1 VSALNRRGN
10 VLQAGG
16 RPQEAVQ
23 AFGEALAL
31 APGIAALWGNLGS
44 AWLLCRQPPKA
55 VEAYRRALALAEHD
69 DGIRVRLALALIAQA
84 QLGRSTGTVEPL
96 KQASALLGAMRTPIA
111 PELRELA
118 LLARVRILI
127 ELDADRARAQS
138 VCEELLQVAPDWVPA
153 LLAAADI
160 AEAMSRP
167 DEACTLLLQAVQA
180 QPDDADLLARFI
192 YSSQRDPATSSQ
204 ARAQATRRHGQLL
217 RAKVGAPAAVAPVS
231 PARERRLTFGFVSGD
246 YRRHPIAS
254 LVIGLFRALPRER
267 VRVVAYSNHPAN
279 DDRTAEVRASVDEWR
294 SIDKLDTAQACRQI
308 RADEVDVLFDLS
320 GLTGYHR
327 LDVFARRA
335 APLQVSWLG
344 FHTGTMLGTIDAHL
358 ADEQTSRGLQAR
370 FRERLVD
377 LPWAMNQAAE
387 AFPEV
392 TPVLAQA
399 PCERNGYL
407 TFGSLNN
414 PSKFSDAVFDQWA
427 AILHRLPGARLAHRF
442 GIFRDQS
449 LVAAFRARFAAR
461 GIAEDRIACLPAT
474 PDFADALTWLAQTVD
489 VGLDPFPYGS
499 HTTGLQ
505 SLAVGVPVLSL
516 YGEEI
521 VGRICAVFHQRLGLT
536 EFVVRNLDEYVER
549 AVAIARSPE
558 RLAQLRR
565 EARARTLASPLTD
578 EKAFAEI
585 FERVVRGLWRERVS
599 GEGRRREYQSR

>member
-1 VSALNRRGN
+1 
-10 VLQAGG
+10 
-16 RPQEAVQ
+16 
-23 AFGEALAL
+23 
-31 APGIAALWGNLGS
+31 
-44 AWLLCRQPPKA
+44 
-55 VEAYRRALALAEHD
+55 
-69 DGIRVRLALALIAQA
+69 
-84 QLGRSTGTVEPL
+84 
-96 KQASALLGAMRTPIA
+96 M
-111 PELRELA
+111 
-118 LLARVRILI
+118 
-127 ELDADRARAQS
+127 
-138 VCEELLQVAPDWVPA
+138 
-153 LLAAADI
+153 
-160 AEAMSRP
+160 
-167 DEACTLLLQAVQA
+167 
-180 QPDDADLLARFI
+180 
-192 YSSQRDPATSSQ
+192 
-204 ARAQATRRHGQLL
+204 
-217 RAKVGAPAAVAPVS
+217 
-231 PARERRLTFGFVSGD
+231 
-246 YRRHPIAS
+246 
-254 LVIGLFRALPRER
+254 
-267 VRVVAYSNHPAN
+267 
-279 DDRTAEVRASVDEWR
+279 
-294 SIDKLDTAQACRQI
+294 
-308 RADEVDVLFDLS
+308 LFDLS